1 MFRIIREDSGDLNQI
16 GRVHHQKQ
24 VILIVFRT
32 GKLAGVMTVAGNA
45 IKVADVQH
53 TCGFNTP
60 QAIFKWMRGD
70 AMPSIDNLVILSHML
85 GVTID
90 QIIIIN

>member
-1 MFRIIREDSGDLNQI
+1 MSSTMPTINMAA
-16 GRVHHQKQ
+16 
-24 VILIVFRT
+24 T
-32 GKLAGVMTVAGNA
+32 GANIKALLKARNL
-45 IKVADVQH
+45 KVADVQN
-53 TCGFNTP
+53 TCRFNTP

>member
-1 MFRIIREDSGDLNQI
+1 MSSVTTAISTAPTINMAATGSNIRALLKAKG
-16 GRVHHQKQ
+16 
-24 VILIVFRT
+24 
-32 GKLAGVMTVAGNA
+32 

-70 AMPSIDNLVILSHML
+70 AMPSIDNLVILAHLL

-90 QIIIIN
+90 QIIVIN

>member
-1 MFRIIREDSGDLNQI
+1 MSSVTSAATIATAAPTIDMPA
-16 GRVHHQKQ
+16 
-24 VILIVFRT
+24 T
-32 GKLAGVMTVAGNA
+32 GANIKALLKSKGL
-45 IKVADVQH
+45 KVADVQNM
-53 TCGFNTP
+53 CGFNTP

-70 AMPSIDNLVILSHML
+70 AMPSIDNLVILAHLL

>member
-1 MFRIIREDSGDLNQI
+1 MSSVTTAISTAPTINMAATGSNIRALLKAKG
-16 GRVHHQKQ
+16 
-24 VILIVFRT
+24 
-32 GKLAGVMTVAGNA
+32 

-70 AMPSIDNLVILSHML
+70 AMPSIDNLVILAHLL

>member
-1 MFRIIREDSGDLNQI
+1 MSSTMPTINMAA
-16 GRVHHQKQ
+16 
-24 VILIVFRT
+24 T
-32 GKLAGVMTVAGNA
+32 GANIKGLLKARGL
-45 IKVADVQH
+45 KVADVQIM
-53 TCGFNTP
+53 CGFNTP

-70 AMPSIDNLVILSHML
+70 AMPSIDNLVILAHLL

>member
-1 MFRIIREDSGDLNQI
+1 MSSTMPTIDMTA
-16 GRVHHQKQ
+16 
-24 VILIVFRT
+24 T
-32 GKLAGVMTVAGNA
+32 GANIKALLKAKGL
-45 IKVADVQH
+45 KVADVQH

-60 QAIFKWMRGD
+60 QAVFKWMRGD
-70 AMPSIDNLVILSHML
+70 AMPSIDNLVILSHLL

>member
-1 MFRIIREDSGDLNQI
+1 MSSTMPTINMAATGSNIRALLKAKGL
-16 GRVHHQKQ
+16 
-24 VILIVFRT
+24 
-32 GKLAGVMTVAGNA
+32 
-45 IKVADVQH
+45 KVADVQH

-70 AMPSIDNLVILSHML
+70 AMPSIDNLVILAYLL

-90 QIIIIN
+90 QIIVIN

>member
-1 MFRIIREDSGDLNQI
+1 MSSVSSTVSAASTINMAA
-16 GRVHHQKQ
+16 
-24 VILIVFRT
+24 T
-32 GKLAGVMTVAGNA
+32 GTNIKSLLKARG
-45 IKVADVQH
+45 IKVADVQAI
-53 TCGFNTP
+53 CGFNTP

-70 AMPSIDNLVILSHML
+70 AMPSIDNLVILSHIL